1 MDQLL
6 ADSRSLLASL
16 ANNALHNVFFPQ
28 APFLTTIGH
37 RSLKLTILLLVQLS
51 YFHAILAVFPALKK
65 DRKRLSWIL
74 TSISTPVISIL
85 WLVSVFTIC
94 RIVWQDPVPYELY
107 NRADPVTSV
116 FYRRYD
122 IPFRPPALYIGN
134 PLVLSPAQEYGP
146 QWNARCLEQ
155 IIPCQCTL
163 QEYER
168 DMRDFYRQVDSTFY
182 ASVSSSTRDYPAWSY
197 ARVFGWFRLPPRLFF
212 DTTFSPGTTVFAEW
226 TILFFASYLSMDLVL
241 GMIYYR
247 DKLTLLSGYFHHTF
261 HLFVCHVAIR
271 TETVVPCVLLFY
283 AEIPTTVLSL
293 GFMFPHLRHD
303 DLFGLT
309 FVLSRFVMD
318 ALMTHELLR
327 NTSMA
332 PLCKFLIASKVPVN
346 IKFFIDWIK
355 QQRRLRRRQG
365 QQREEPKTL
374 KEKAPLSVSSGSI
387 QEVSSLS
394 NI

>member
-6 ADSRSLLASL
+6 ADSWSLFASL
-16 ANNALHNVFFPQ
+16 AINALHSVFFPQ
-28 APFLTTIGH
+28 AQFLTTIGH
-37 RSLKLTILLLVQLS
+37 RSLKLTILLLVQLL
-51 YFHAILAVFPALKK
+51 YFHAILALFPALKK

-74 TSISTPVISIL
+74 TSISTPIISIL

-94 RIVWQDPVPYELY
+94 RTVWQDPVPYELY
-107 NRADPVTSV
+107 NRADPATSV

-122 IPFRPPALYIGN
+122 IPFRPSALYIGN
-134 PLVLSPAQEYGP
+134 PLVLSPAQEYDP
-146 QWNARCLEQ
+146 QLNALCLKQ

-182 ASVSSSTRDYPAWSY
+182 APMSSSTRDYPAWSY

-261 HLFVCHVAIR
+261 HLFVCHTAIR
-271 TETVVPCVLLFY
+271 TRTVVPCVLLFY
-283 AEIPTTVLSL
+283 AES
-293 GFMFPHLRHD
+293 MFPFFCPH
-303 DLFGLT
+303 
-309 FVLSRFVMD
+309 FVFL
-318 ALMTHELLR
+318 AL
-327 NTSMA
+327 
-332 PLCKFLIASKVPVN
+332 
-346 IKFFIDWIK
+346 
-355 QQRRLRRRQG
+355 
-365 QQREEPKTL
+365 
-374 KEKAPLSVSSGSI
+374 
-387 QEVSSLS
+387 
-394 NI
+394 